1 MGIVISNIIIRDH
14 RGNEQQ
20 GWKELVSVEDERMAL
35 GAQGRHALGAL

>member
-1 MGIVISNIIIRDH
+1 MGIVISNIIIRYH

-20 GWKELVSVEDERMAL
+20 GRKELVSVADERMAL